1 MKREILLGLMAGV
14 ISFTSCDVDL
24 LDIPQQ
30 GVTNEEAF
38 YKTDQDCEEAIA
50 AVYRSWRTAFSGGHR
65 GASQYANGFFVKN
78 LLADDFNTGGSRSD
92 QTYAQEIFES
102 AAMPTNGWIET
113 YYKDLYTTI
122 YLCNLVIEK
131 FNSEDSVIKA
141 RNIAEAKFYRALCY
155 FELTTLWG
163 NPPLVDRVL
172 KNSEEYKV
180 SNSTREKLWEF
191 IETDL
196 TEAINSG
203 VLTSKTSVDD
213 KDGCTRA
220 TLEAAKTLLGKSY
233 YTNKNLL
240 MLKVCSRMLLVLVS
254 MIWKTISIFSIIQQ
268 EMEVRNM
275 YWSVPVIMILLIC
288 MHKVAG
294 MVFWLTGRLVMGL

>member
-213 KDGCTRA
+213 T
-220 TLEAAKTLLGKSY
+220 

>member
-78 LLADDFNTGGSRSD
+78 LLADDFNTGGSRS
-92 QTYAQEIFES
+92 EIFES

-233 YTNKNLL
+233 TNKNLL

>member
-233 YTNKNLL
+233 LYQQKLL